1 MDCSIHDYQPGN
13 FYVYE
18 LVEYESSAYCK
29 VGMEKSENTSQE
41 LLVFQPAPDLPA
53 PLVSVGIIG
62 WMRENLFSSTINSLL
77 TVMALLLLWKT
88 MPPLISWAIIDA
100 TWSVMPEPCS
110 TEKIG
115 ACWTFVFVKFRV
127 LMLGLYPEQFLWR
140 PILAFVI
147 FITVCLATVFRLLRT
162 RSLIALWF
170 FCPLPIFFLING
182 GFGLEAVSQTLWGG
196 LMLSTGLAGIGIIL
210 SIPLGVLLALGRRSK
225 LIIIKSL
232 CVATIE
238 CIRGVPLI
246 TILFMA
252 SVMLPIFLPEGIDI
266 NNLLR
271 VQIGIILFSSAYI
284 AEVVRGGLQAIAPG
298 QIEAASSLG
307 LKNWT
312 ITWLVVLPQALRH
325 VIPSLIGR
333 CVALFKDTSLVI
345 IVGLLDFLGMI
356 KASAQDPEWLGYDAE
371 AYVFCAFIYW
381 IICFSISQY
390 GKSIEHRNQW

>member
-1 MDCSIHDYQPGN
+1 MAKI
-13 FYVYE
+13 
-18 LVEYESSAYCK
+18 
-29 VGMEKSENTSQE
+29 ENTSQE
-41 LLVFQPAPDLPA
+41 ILIFQPAPDLPA
-53 PLVSVGIIG
+53 PLVYVGIIG
-62 WMRENLFSSTINSLL
+62 WMRENLFNSTVNSLL
-77 TVMALLLLWKT
+77 TILALLLLWGT
-88 MPPLISWAIIDA
+88 VPPLISWAIIDA
-100 TWSVMPEPCS
+100 TWSLAPDPCS
-110 TEKIG
+110 TEKMG

-140 PILAFVI
+140 PFLAFAI
-147 FITVCLATVFRLLRT
+147 FVVVCLATVFRLLQTRT
-162 RSLIALWF
+162 LIALWF

-182 GFGLEAVSQTLWGG
+182 GFILETVSQTLWGG
-196 LMLSTGLAGIGIIL
+196 LMLSTGLAGIGIIM
-210 SIPLGVLLALGRRSK
+210 SIPLGILLALGRRSR
-225 LIIIKSL
+225 LIMIKSL

-252 SVMLPIFLPEGIDI
+252 SVMLPIFLPQGIDI

-284 AEVVRGGLQAIAPG
+284 AEVVRGGLQAVAPG
-298 QIEAASSLG
+298 QIEAANSLG
-307 LKNWT
+307 LKRWK
-312 ITWLVVLPQALRH
+312 ITCLVVLPQALRH

-381 IICFSISQY
+381 VICFSMSQY
-390 GKSIEHRNQW
+390 GKSIEQRNQW